1 METTTV
7 QFNDTL
13 VLDGSQIIDVE
24 NYHAHNRR
32 EIIEVM
38 YNNNLAYH
46 KAGYEAG
53 YTVGISVGI
62 VTTILFII
70 GWRLLKNYF
79 NHKYENKPE
88 QKSEA

>member
-7 QFNDTL
+7 QFNDSL

-24 NYHAHNRR
+24 NYHALNRR

-53 YTVGISVGI
+53 YTVGVSVGI

-70 GWRLLKNYF
+70 GWKLVKKYFAYQATKN
-79 NHKYENKPE
+79 NLND
-88 QKSEA
+88 